1 MRKAKIFAVTAV
13 MLLVAG
19 LGYCRAERLI
29 SDEKAIKEM
38 LPETDRVE
46 KIVRTLTEAE
56 IAVIKGQ
63 LGSLTLAAEGGKK
76 AADVMEY
83 AFYFGMKGDKKTG
96 VALFDS
102 EPGKWG
108 AINFIYCL
116 DPETGKIR
124 NMAVVSLSEKR
135 GRPVALK
142 SFLKQFFGRGK
153 ADPFDIGKGLNAIAG
168 ATVSSKTA
176 AFSARKAVVLYDALF
191 PRPQTAPNPQ

>member
-1 MRKAKIFAVTAV
+1 MRKAKIFAVSAV
-13 MLLVAG
+13 MLLGAG

-38 LPETDRVE
+38 LPDTDRVE
-46 KIVRTLTEAE
+46 KTVRTLTEAE
-56 IAVIKGQ
+56 IAVIRGQ
-63 LGSLTLAAEGGKK
+63 LGSLTLPAEGGKK
-76 AADVMEY
+76 TADVLEY
-83 AFYFGMKGDKKTG
+83 TFYFGMKGDKKTG

-108 AINFIYCL
+108 AINFIYGL

-153 ADPFDIGKGLNAIAG
+153 PDPFDIGKGLNAIAG

-191 PRPQTAPNPQ
+191 PRPQTAP